1 MLWLITDSVLTAVQW
16 TMDKEKQPEG
26 GGGDC
31 AFVLRRPLQVLEV
44 QVRSPAESPL
54 EGEAQAKKKGVQAR
68 APGSAVGSAGA

>member
-44 QVRSPAESPL
+44 QVRSPAEAL
-54 EGEAQAKKKGVQAR
+54 DGEAHAKKKGVQAR